1 MTFPKF
7 FYVLGLHPVNAR
19 HPAVSRVDLV
29 QQMIELRVDRLG
41 VPVLR
46 SLDEDGHHPRR
57 EGCDRMPV
65 ETVGREDQPK

>member
-1 MTFPKF
+1 
-7 FYVLGLHPVNAR
+7 
-19 HPAVSRVDLV
+19 
-29 QQMIELRVDRLG
+29 MIELRVDRLG